1 MISNGDG
8 WHYLAVKKYQQ
19 SKSES
24 QKKVCENK
32 YFCMVAMTSEDIKI
46 LEFDQYQNSDIG
58 SFFYAD
64 QKCLI
69 EKIDGCKKNRENSST
84 TTVGEHTRSGFSMFT
99 ISSFKNIQNKYDV

>member
-1 MISNGDG
+1 
-8 WHYLAVKKYQQ
+8 
-19 SKSES
+19 
-24 QKKVCENK
+24 
-32 YFCMVAMTSEDIKI
+32 MVVMTSEDIKI

-84 TTVGEHTRSGFSMFT
+84 TIVGEHTRSGFSMFT